1 MEIGGSIVV
10 IVIAWWIAF
19 QALLPVGVR
28 TPAEDGVDL
37 VGDPGAPTNPRLLAK
52 GLWAFGIAL
61 MVWAVL
67 FAVVRWSGLTFAD
80 LPSP

>member
-37 VGDPGAPTNPRLLAK
+37 VGDPGAPTKIFVPRISVRTPTLAPN
-52 GLWAFGIAL
+52 AA
-61 MVWAVL
+61 
-67 FAVVRWSGLTFAD
+67 
-80 LPSP
+80 P